1 MVDEEIAF
9 DPDIHASYLGRL
21 LKVRETVNDEWRH
34 GVPCFAETEWE
45 LEDYHGNG
53 KMCKVEKP
61 TGGYQLQWGLF
72 ERIEQAMNQ
81 KRSAKTV
88 RPRSRRL
95 LRRGTTLSPR
105 VTPLATRAPR
115 RNSILSVADVAR
127 AGSFLTSASE
137 SNRTLPHK
145 PRSSPTSLS
154 PSTWTSLSPRACA
167 CSRTWTTS
175 TAR

>member
-1 MVDEEIAF
+1 MSPNRWRSGDHFFWRGIVGAPANEMVDEEISF

-45 LEDYHGNG
+45 LEDYHGDG

-88 RPRSRRL
+88 RPRSTRL

-105 VTPLATRAPR
+105 GIPSPSRRAR
-115 RNSILSVADVAR
+115 LVAIQLYRSPTNVAPTNVS
-127 AGSFLTSASE
+127 SFLTSTPE
-137 SNRTLPHK
+137 SNFHA
-145 PRSSPTSLS
+145 PT
-154 PSTWTSLSPRACA
+154 
-167 CSRTWTTS
+167 
-175 TAR
+175 

>member
-1 MVDEEIAF
+1 MSPNRWRSGDHFFWRGIVGAPANEMVDEEIAF
-9 DPDIHASYLGRL
+9 DPDIHASYIGRL

-45 LEDYHGNG
+45 LEDYHGDG

-88 RPRSRRL
+88 RPRSTRL

-105 VTPLATRAPR
+105 GIPLATRAPR
-115 RNSILSVADVAR
+115 RNSIVSVAD
-127 AGSFLTSASE
+127 
-137 SNRTLPHK
+137 
-145 PRSSPTSLS
+145 
-154 PSTWTSLSPRACA
+154 
-167 CSRTWTTS
+167 
-175 TAR
+175 

>member
-1 MVDEEIAF
+1 MVDEEISF

-45 LEDYHGNG
+45 LEDYHGDG

-88 RPRSRRL
+88 RR
-95 LRRGTTLSPR
+95 
-105 VTPLATRAPR
+105 
-115 RNSILSVADVAR
+115 DV
-127 AGSFLTSASE
+127 
-137 SNRTLPHK
+137 
-145 PRSSPTSLS
+145 
-154 PSTWTSLSPRACA
+154 
-167 CSRTWTTS
+167 
-175 TAR
+175 

>member
-1 MVDEEIAF
+1 MNLRRSGSVDQFFGARGSWSAPANEMGVDDEISF

-61 TGGYQLQWGLF
+61 TGGYQFQWGLF
-72 ERIEQAMNQ
+72 EHVEQAISQ

-88 RPRSRRL
+88 RR
-95 LRRGTTLSPR
+95 
-105 VTPLATRAPR
+105 
-115 RNSILSVADVAR
+115 DV
-127 AGSFLTSASE
+127 
-137 SNRTLPHK
+137 
-145 PRSSPTSLS
+145 
-154 PSTWTSLSPRACA
+154 
-167 CSRTWTTS
+167 
-175 TAR
+175 

>member
-1 MVDEEIAF
+1 MNLRRSGSDDQFFGARGSWSAPANEMGVDDEISF

-72 ERIEQAMNQ
+72 EHGL
-81 KRSAKTV
+81 
-88 RPRSRRL
+88 P
-95 LRRGTTLSPR
+95 LRNG
-105 VTPLATRAPR
+105 
-115 RNSILSVADVAR
+115 SVEVLKGDGAVDAR
-127 AGSFLTSASE
+127 ARAARFELSE
-137 SNRTLPHK
+137 HCERWQHELRH
-145 PRSSPTSLS
+145 R
-154 PSTWTSLSPRACA
+154 R
-167 CSRTWTTS
+167 R
-175 TAR
+175 

>member
-1 MVDEEIAF
+1 LSPNRWRSGDHFFWRGIVGAPANEMVDEEIAF

-45 LEDYHGNG
+45 LEDYHGDG

-88 RPRSRRL
+88 RPRLTRL

-105 VTPLATRAPR
+105 GIPSPSRRAR
-115 RNSILSVADVAR
+115 LVAIQLYRSPTDVAH
-127 AGSFLTSASE
+127 ASH
-137 SNRTLPHK
+137 RF
-145 PRSSPTSLS
+145 
-154 PSTWTSLSPRACA
+154 
-167 CSRTWTTS
+167 
-175 TAR
+175 